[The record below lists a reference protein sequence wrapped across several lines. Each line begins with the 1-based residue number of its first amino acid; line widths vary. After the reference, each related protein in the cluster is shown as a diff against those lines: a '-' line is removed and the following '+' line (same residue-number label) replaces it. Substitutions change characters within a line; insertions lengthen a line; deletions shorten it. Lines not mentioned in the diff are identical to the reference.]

1 MNRNSMNSLRAGL
14 VAATVVAGLAVSGP
28 AEAATVGT
36 AQVVNRTQILF
47 KAAAKR
53 VNTVTIT
60 RSGNTI
66 TIDDRVTIKP
76 GAGCRQVT
84 GDKTRVR
91 CTTSGTPTWGSI
103 QTYDLNDTIVNR
115 ADLGLSVRPGSGAN
129 TVVGGPRRE
138 DLYGGDERD
147 TIYGGGGN
155 DYIYPGYGTNVVYG
169 GAGDDNIK
177 GGGNTD
183 TIYGD
188 AGNDRID
195 PGAGNDMVRGGP
207 GDDMFDEGTGRDVL
221 YGDDGSD
228 SFWQGGWSGVARDT
242 IHGGSGSDAVEY
254 MARSRAVAIDSD
266 GKSGDDGQAGEGDS
280 IGADVEQL
288 RGGGGNDW
296 LAGNAGPDYLDGGAG
311 NDTLYGLGGD
321 DILSGGEG
329 EGNDRLYGGAGNDQV
344 WADFGNDLMYGGPGI
359 DAAHYGYRLVPVE
372 ADLDGQIG
380 DDGSGSEQD
389 TIGADV
395 EDLWGGW
402 GADLLI
408 GNGSDNLIHGSTGAD
423 VIRGGAGNDTLHAD
437 DGSRA
442 GIDRLSGEAGDDTL
456 YGGGSETY
464 NRYSL
469 DGGDGIDACLHEYNF
484 GTGERTNCES
494 TSAE

>member
-1 MNRNSMNSLRAGL
+1 MNPFPLRAGL
-14 VAATVVAGLAVSGP
+14 VAATVLTGLAISGP
-28 AEAATVGT
+28 AEAATTGT

-53 VNTVTIT
+53 VNYVTIT

-76 GAGCRQVT
+76 GAGCKQVS

-115 ADLGLSVRPGSGAN
+115 ADLGLSIRPGSGTN
-129 TVVGGPRRE
+129 RVVGGPRRE
-138 DLYGGDERD
+138 DLYGGDDND

-169 GAGDDNIK
+169 GPGDDNIK
-177 GGGNTD
+177 GGGNSD
-183 TIYGD
+183 TIYGE

-195 PGAGNDMVRGGP
+195 TGDGNDVARGGP
-207 GDDMFDEGTGRDVL
+207 GDDMFDEGTGRDTL

-228 SFWQGGWSGVARDT
+228 SFNEGGWNGVAREA
-242 IHGGSGSDAVEY
+242 IHGGAGWDIVEY
-254 MARSRAVAIDSD
+254 MARSRPVSADPD
-266 GKSGDDGQAGEGDS
+266 GKTGDDGQYGEGDS
-280 IGADVEQL
+280 IGADVESL
-288 RGGGGNDW
+288 RGGRGNDW
-296 LAGNAGPDYLDGGAG
+296 LAGNAGNNTLDGGEG

-321 DILSGGEG
+321 DQLSGGEG
-329 EGNDRLYGGAGNDQV
+329 QGNDKLYGGAGNDELS
-344 WADFGNDLMYGGPGI
+344 ADFGNDLLYGG
-359 DAAHYGYRLVPVE
+359 YGVDTVSYVYRLVPVV
-372 ADLDGQIG
+372 ADLDGQTG
-380 DDGSGSEQD
+380 DDGSGTEQD

-395 EDLWGGW
+395 ENLWGGY

-408 GNGSDNLIHGSTGAD
+408 GNDSANLIHGSTGAD
-423 VIRGGAGNDTLHAD
+423 VIRGGGGNDELHAD

-442 GIDRLSGEAGDDTL
+442 GTDKLLGEAGDDTL
-456 YGGGSETY
+456 YGGGYEQF

-469 DGGDGIDACLHEYNF
+469 DGGDGTDACLHEGNY
-484 GTGERTNCES
+484 GIGDRANCES
-494 TSAE
+494 